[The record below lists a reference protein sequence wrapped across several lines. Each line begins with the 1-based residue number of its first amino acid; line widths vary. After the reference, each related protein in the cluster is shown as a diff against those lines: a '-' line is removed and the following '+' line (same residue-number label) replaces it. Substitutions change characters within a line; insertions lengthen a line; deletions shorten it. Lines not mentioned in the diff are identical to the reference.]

1 MGKRFKKSLDELT
14 ALQEKQRLEK
24 IEPGQEAVRL
34 LEIAMNKVWEYCGF
48 DLTRDIKMQQ
58 IEERVHVIDSSDL
71 MKVWLGVDDVSTPQL
86 QGFYI
91 IKQLEDG
98 NFAPVAL
105 VGNAVIRKGKISV
118 PIVWLLDNMIEY
130 MVGSKLTKE

>member
-34 LEIAMNKVWEYCGF
+34 LENAMNKVWEYCGF

-71 MKVWLGVDDVSTPQL
+71 MKAWLGVDDVITPQL

-98 NFAPVAL
+98 NLAPVAL

-118 PIVWLLDNMIEY
+118 PIIWLLDNMIEY

>member
-24 IEPGQEAVRL
+24 IEPGKEAVRL

-71 MKVWLGVDDVSTPQL
+71 MKAWLGVDDVSTPQL